1 MIIITFT
8 YTPGTDIARVRR
20 EIPTEKVST
29 TAILT
34 DEEIQSYL
42 DDEGDWRLAAAQ
54 ALDFAANNC
63 TLILQQMS
71 DSGYSI
77 SGATMAADLRTRARE
92 LRTQYDEGGSEESGD
107 IGFDFAVTRRES
119 YL

>member
-1 MIIITFT
+1 MIVLTFS

-29 TAILT
+29 TSILT

-42 DDEGDWRLAAAQ
+42 DDSGNWMLAAAEV
-54 ALDFAANNC
+54 LDYFANNC
-63 TLILQQMS
+63 TIVLQQMS

-77 SGATMAADLRTRARE
+77 SGASMAADLRTRARE
-92 LRTQYDEGGSEESGD
+92 LRTQYNNGGADED
-107 IGFDFAVTRRES
+107 LAGFDIAVTRRES
-119 YL
+119 VI